1 MVTEEQAGYWI
12 QIDPDSKPG
21 EPRGYLRIR
30 GLVQDA
36 VHQPILQYSERYG
49 MLQRAKEIAG
59 CFQRDSKTKLQNM
72 IEAAMKDVDK
82 KFASQFKSRHDSQV
96 SP

>member
-1 MVTEEQAGYWI
+1 MANEEQAGYWI
-12 QIDPDSKPG
+12 QIDPYSKLG
-21 EPRGYLRIR
+21 EPRGHLRIM
-30 GLVQDA
+30 GLIQDA
-36 VHQPILQYSERYG
+36 VYQPGIQYSERYE

-82 KFASQFKSRHDSQV
+82 KFASQFKR
-96 SP
+96 